1 MSVVPVY
8 KPFPYNVF
16 LYFLGA
22 QVHKDS
28 KLGIM
33 ANMGK
38 SRLVK
43 FIFTNIHKISV
54 TCENSVARYMMIAQ
68 CMKNTFTF
76 YQIQISLE
84 KWSFC
89 ES

>member
-16 LYFLGA
+16 LYFLGG

-38 SRLVK
+38 SRLAKV
-43 FIFTNIHKISV
+43 IFSKIHKISDA
-54 TCENSVARYMMIAQ
+54 CANGFDRYVMIAR
-68 CMKNTFTF
+68 CMRSVFTF
-76 YQIQISLE
+76 Y
-84 KWSFC
+84 
-89 ES
+89 